1 PYFYT
6 DRLHNSIPYLVP
18 RASVLLQDIGR
29 AFFDS
34 LQTKGVPL
42 HKIIVTSVL
51 RSKKDV
57 THLRKRNS
65 NATQNSC
72 HMYGTTF
79 DIAYNRYKTVE
90 ALGERRRVVR
100 NDTLKWIL
108 SEVLR
113 DMRQNDRC
121 WIKYEVH
128 QGCFHITA
136 K

>member
-1 PYFYT
+1 ME
-6 DRLHNSIPYLVP
+6 
-18 RASVLLQDIGR
+18 G
-29 AFFDS
+29 
-34 LQTKGVPL
+34 
-42 HKIIVTSVL
+42 TSAKL
-51 RSKKDV
+51 E
-57 THLRKRNS
+57 
-65 NATQNSC
+65 
-72 HMYGTTF
+72 GTS
-79 DIAYNRYKTVE
+79 AKLE
-90 ALGERRRVVR
+90 SPSAGERRRVVR